1 MTASY
6 NIELRNQ
13 MSLKEKITNLLE
25 SEIGGEKPIDIA
37 DHLIEL
43 IAEHLNGVQLGL
55 FNQENE

>member
-1 MTASY
+1 
-6 NIELRNQ
+6 

-55 FNQENE
+55 FNQDNE